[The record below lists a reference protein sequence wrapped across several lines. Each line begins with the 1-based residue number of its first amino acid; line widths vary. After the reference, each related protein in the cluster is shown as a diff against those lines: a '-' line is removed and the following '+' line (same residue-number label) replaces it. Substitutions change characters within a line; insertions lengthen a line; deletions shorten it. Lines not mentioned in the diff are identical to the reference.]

1 VADLRSFPAQAGGSR
16 YVRGIMIAVTF
27 ALPTESSEFLSR
39 LRNKSHADRNGIML
53 IGGNIDDR
61 QLEVLHTGVGEKVC
75 RERIGKFLQDQQFE
89 LLISSGFAGALNDEL
104 AIGDLLLA
112 KNFSTVDM
120 NESRWS
126 LSELPARTGDLLT
139 SRALIDSTEKRNR
152 LGGTSGAAAV
162 DMETEFIARAC
173 AAHAIPLLSLR
184 VITDTPREP
193 FPAPAHV
200 LFDIAKQKTN
210 LVTFAAFFLAHPN
223 RVPRFVQFA
232 RRIAAARKIL
242 ANALVDVVRSIE
254 I

>member
-1 VADLRSFPAQAGGSR
+1 
-16 YVRGIMIAVTF
+16 MIAVTF

-39 LRNKSHADRNGIML
+39 LRNKSHADRNGIMV

-75 RERIGKFLQDQQFE
+75 RERIGKFLQDQQFD
-89 LLISSGFAGALNDEL
+89 LLVSTGFAGALNNEL
-104 AIGDLLLA
+104 QVGDLLLA
-112 KNFSTVDM
+112 KNFSTIEL
-120 NESRWS
+120 NEKRSSVSR
-126 LSELPARTGDLLT
+126 LPIHMANLLT
-139 SRALIDSTEKRNR
+139 APTLIDSSDERTEITR
-152 LGGTSGAAAV
+152 TSGAAAV

-173 AAHAIPLLSLR
+173 AAHGIPLLSLR

-200 LFDIAKQKTN
+200 LFDVAKQRTDLPK
-210 LVTFAAFFLAHPN
+210 LATFLLTHPN
-223 RVPRFVQFA
+223 RVPGLIQFA
-232 RRIAAARKIL
+232 RRIANGRKIL